1 MKFPKTKVKTPFNDA
16 PSSKST
22 SVLEPSHWAPRGPA
36 FWALGY
42 FQIVLQA
49 LNKMQ
54 KQSKQKLHP
63 YDQDLINK
71 M

>member
-1 MKFPKTKVKTPFNDA
+1 MKFQKTKVKTPFNDA
-16 PSSKST
+16 PSRISASD
-22 SVLEPSHWAPRGPA
+22 LEPSRWAPRGPA

-42 FQIVLQA
+42 SQTVHQA

-63 YDQDLINK
+63 CG
-71 M
+71 